1 MQTDILTPGLLEEL
15 YCASCGK
22 AYDAGYTQSYATCC
36 NQPLLARYHLPHCS
50 PAELIDAPV
59 ESIWRYHHLLPVQ
72 HQKNIVSLG
81 EGMTRIHSLE
91 KLADALSIQQL
102 LLKDEATNPT
112 GSFKARGMSVA
123 ISKAK
128 ENGIEHCI
136 LPTAGNA
143 GTALAAYAAKAGMQ
157 ATVIMP
163 AHTPHTIQD
172 ACRLYGASLILID
185 GLIDACGRKA
195 RELAAQTGAF
205 DFSTMKE
212 PYRLEG
218 KKTMGYEIAEQL
230 NWQLPDVIVYPT
242 GGGTGLIGM
251 WKAFAEMQQM
261 GWIGEKLPRM
271 VVVQSENCNPM
282 IQMFET
288 GIFPETYEAK
298 ASAAYGLAVP
308 SPFAKNQIQKV
319 LRESNGMAI
328 EVSEQDIHNT
338 TAELAATQGLLL
350 SPEGS
355 AAFSGLKKLIEKD
368 YIKEEDTVLF
378 LNTGAW
384 HTYR

>member
-1 MQTDILTPGLLEEL
+1 MQTELLTHCLLQEL
-15 YCASCGK
+15 YCSYCGK
-22 AYDAGYTQSYATCC
+22 AFDAGRVQTYATCC
-36 NQPLLARYHLPHCS
+36 NQPLLAKYHLPSCPPS
-50 PAELIDAPV
+50 ELIEEDIQ
-59 ESIWRYHHLLPVQ
+59 SIWRYHALLPVQ
-72 HQKNIVSLG
+72 HKENIISLG
-81 EGMTRIHSLE
+81 EGMTRIYALQELASSLH
-91 KLADALSIQQL
+91 IRQL
-102 LLKDEATNPT
+102 LLKEEGTNPT
-112 GSFKARGMSVA
+112 GSFKARGMSAA

-143 GTALAAYAAKAGMQ
+143 GTAMAAYAAKAGMQ

-163 AHTPHTIQD
+163 AHTPKAIQD
-172 ACRLYGASLILID
+172 ACILYGASLVLVD

-195 RELAAQTGAF
+195 RELSAQTGAF

-242 GGGTGLIGM
+242 GGGTGLMGM
-251 WKAFAEMQQM
+251 WKAFAEMQAL
-261 GWIGEKLPRM
+261 GWIGDKLPKM
-271 VVVQSENCNPM
+271 VVVQTENCNPM

-288 GIFPETYEAK
+288 GIFPENYEAK

-308 SPFAKNQIQKV
+308 SPFAKNQVQKV
-319 LRESNGMAI
+319 LKESRGMAVAVTEKEI
-328 EVSEQDIHNT
+328 SDT
-338 TAELAATQGLLL
+338 TAKLAATQGLLL

-368 YIKEEDTVLF
+368 YIKEEDSVLF
-378 LNTGAW
+378 FNTGAW

>member
-1 MQTDILTPGLLEEL
+1 
-15 YCASCGK
+15 
-22 AYDAGYTQSYATCC
+22 
-36 NQPLLARYHLPHCS
+36 
-50 PAELIDAPV
+50 
-59 ESIWRYHHLLPVQ
+59 
-72 HQKNIVSLG
+72 
-81 EGMTRIHSLE
+81 MTRIYALQELASSLH
-91 KLADALSIQQL
+91 IRQL
-102 LLKDEATNPT
+102 LLKEEGTNPT
-112 GSFKARGMSVA
+112 GSFKARGMSAA

-143 GTALAAYAAKAGMQ
+143 GAAMAAYAAKAGMQ

-163 AHTPHTIQD
+163 AHTPKAIQD
-172 ACRLYGASLILID
+172 ACILYGASLVLVD

-195 RELAAQTGAF
+195 RELSAQTGAF

-251 WKAFAEMQQM
+251 WKAFAEMQAL
-261 GWIGEKLPRM
+261 GWIGDKLPKM
-271 VVVQSENCNPM
+271 VVVQTENCNPM

-288 GIFPETYEAK
+288 GIFPENYEAK
-298 ASAAYGLAVP
+298 DSAAYGLAVP
-308 SPFAKNQIQKV
+308 SPFAKNQVQKV
-319 LRESNGMAI
+319 LKESRGMAVAVTEKEI
-328 EVSEQDIHNT
+328 SDT
-338 TAELAATQGLLL
+338 TAKLAATQGLLL

-368 YIKEEDTVLF
+368 YIKEEDSVLF
-378 LNTGAW
+378 FNTGAW

>member
-1 MQTDILTPGLLEEL
+1 
-15 YCASCGK
+15 
-22 AYDAGYTQSYATCC
+22 
-36 NQPLLARYHLPHCS
+36 
-50 PAELIDAPV
+50 
-59 ESIWRYHHLLPVQ
+59 
-72 HQKNIVSLG
+72 
-81 EGMTRIHSLE
+81 MTRIYALQELASSLH
-91 KLADALSIQQL
+91 IRQL
-102 LLKDEATNPT
+102 LLKEEGTNPT
-112 GSFKARGMSVA
+112 GSFKARGMSAA

-143 GTALAAYAAKAGMQ
+143 GTAMAAYAAKAGMQ

-163 AHTPHTIQD
+163 AHTPKAIQD
-172 ACRLYGASLILID
+172 ACILYGASLVLVD

-195 RELAAQTGAF
+195 RELSAQTGAF

-251 WKAFAEMQQM
+251 WKAFAEMQAL
-261 GWIGEKLPRM
+261 GWIGDKLPKM
-271 VVVQSENCNPM
+271 VVVQTENCNPM

-288 GIFPETYEAK
+288 GIFPENYEAK

-308 SPFAKNQIQKV
+308 SPFAKNQVQKV
-319 LRESNGMAI
+319 LKESRGMAVAVTEKEI
-328 EVSEQDIHNT
+328 SDT
-338 TAELAATQGLLL
+338 TAKLAATQGLLL

-368 YIKEEDTVLF
+368 YIKEEDSVLF
-378 LNTGAW
+378 FNTGAW